1 MNVKLEEQQ
10 LKQVLDT
17 IQTPPIDDL
26 HDNVMKRL
34 NQQTRFKRHQG
45 FKVALTTCLC
55 LFLSVNFLA
64 AASPDFKNL
73 LSLIGYQVELYL
85 QPINLVSES
94 DGIKLEVL
102 GAMNDDDSTIIYL
115 TLQDLT
121 KDRIDETLDIY
132 NFTLSGARVLNMRV
146 IDYNEET
153 HTATL
158 QLQGHDGKN
167 INGKN
172 VYFGIQ
178 SFLSDKVFYDDFIPS
193 LDLSLFASQAA
204 ESITLKEGDSSG
216 GSGLMGL
223 ENRSNIKVLKPNQLN
238 LTLPELDFI
247 TISNVGYIDNKL
259 HIQVKYRDNSIDD
272 HGYFYFVDESGEE
285 VDISSG
291 SISFGVN
298 ENNETQYGTN
308 MEEYI
313 FDITLEQLESLQLKG
328 DFVTANQYT
337 EGDWRVKFKLESVKD
352 FFKQK
357 MNLKVKDSTIT
368 NLSISP
374 LGLTLEATNP
384 IELTDLSASLT
395 LQNGEII
402 DLSHAS
408 SVSVQEDFQIKFVL
422 STPIDVED
430 IQSITINGDVISIN

>member
-1 MNVKLEEQQ
+1 M
-10 LKQVLDT
+10 
-17 IQTPPIDDL
+17 
-26 HDNVMKRL
+26 
-34 NQQTRFKRHQG
+34 
-45 FKVALTTCLC
+45 
-55 LFLSVNFLA
+55 
-64 AASPDFKNL
+64 
-73 LSLIGYQVELYL
+73 
-85 QPINLVSES
+85 
-94 DGIKLEVL
+94 
-102 GAMNDDDSTIIYL
+102 
-115 TLQDLT
+115 
-121 KDRIDETLDIY
+121 
-132 NFTLSGARVLNMRV
+132 
-146 IDYNEET
+146 
-153 HTATL
+153 
-158 QLQGHDGKN
+158 
-167 INGKN
+167 
-172 VYFGIQ
+172 
-178 SFLSDKVFYDDFIPS
+178 
-193 LDLSLFASQAA
+193 
-204 ESITLKEGDSSG
+204 
-216 GSGLMGL
+216 
-223 ENRSNIKVLKPNQLN
+223 
-238 LTLPELDFI
+238 
-247 TISNVGYIDNKL
+247 
-259 HIQVKYRDNSIDD
+259 KYRDNSIDD

-328 DFVTANQYT
+328 YFVTANQYT

-408 SVSVQEDFQIKFVL
+408 SISVQEDFQIKFTL
-422 STPIDVED
+422 SEPIDIKN

>member
-1 MNVKLEEQQ
+1 MKVKLDDQQ

-17 IQTPPIDDL
+17 VHTPPIDDL
-26 HDNVMKRL
+26 HDIVIKRL
-34 NQQTRFKRHQG
+34 SQQTRFKRHQG
-45 FKVALTTCLC
+45 LKIVLTTCLC
-55 LFLSVNFLA
+55 LFLSINFLA
-64 AASPDFKNL
+64 VASPDFKNL

-94 DGIKLEVL
+94 NGIKLEVL
-102 GAMNDDDSTIIYL
+102 GAMNDDDSTVIYL

-132 NFTLSGARVLNMRV
+132 NFTLSGAQVLNMQV

-158 QLQGHDGKN
+158 KLQGHGGKHMNGKN
-167 INGKN
+167 I
-172 VYFGIQ
+172 YLGIQ
-178 SFLSDKVFYDDFIPS
+178 SFLSDKVFYNDFLPS
-193 LDLSLFASQAA
+193 LDLSLFASQDT
-204 ESITLKEGDSSG
+204 ESITLKDGDLSGSSG
-216 GSGLMGL
+216 
-223 ENRSNIKVLKPNQLN
+223 ENRSNIRILKPGRLN

-247 TISNVGYIDNKL
+247 TISNVGYIDNNL
-259 HIQVKYRDNSIDD
+259 HIQVKYRDDSIDD

-285 VDISSG
+285 VDTSSR

-298 ENNETQYGTN
+298 EHNETQYGTN

-313 FDITLEQLESLQLKG
+313 FDITPEQLESLQLKG
-328 DFVTANQYT
+328 YFVTANQYT
-337 EGDWRVKFKLESVKD
+337 EGDWHVKFKLESVKE

-357 MNLKVKDSTIT
+357 MNLKIKESIIT

-374 LGLTLEATNP
+374 IGVTLDATNP
-384 IELTDLSASLT
+384 IELTDLSVSLT

-402 DLSHAS
+402 DLIHAS
-408 SVSVQEDFQIKFVL
+408 SLSVQEEFQIKFLL
-422 STPIDVED
+422 STPIDTKA
-430 IQSITINGDVISIN
+430 IKSITINGDIISIN